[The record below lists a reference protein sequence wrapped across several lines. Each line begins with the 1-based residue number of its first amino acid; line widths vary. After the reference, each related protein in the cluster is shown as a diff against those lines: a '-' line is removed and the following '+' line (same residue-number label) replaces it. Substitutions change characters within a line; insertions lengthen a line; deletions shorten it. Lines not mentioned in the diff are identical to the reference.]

1 MKLKDMVIHFY
12 TNSIRGSITQGRHL
26 TETIRSRSE
35 IEDLNVC
42 REIHTSVLSTLL
54 QSTLLR
60 GEERVRTISERSF
73 ESYGLPYDCIVYT
86 EKWGT
91 NYLRGFA
98 DKLES
103 EELGDKNSLLIGR
116 TLYGAGSEYQTVNKL
131 DSQQS
136 GLNEIDIMNFFEKS
150 EQVPSRL
157 LIKSKDWK
165 EKGTQFN
172 GIGLLIQTLPG
183 IEENYLKDLF
193 NDIVRRDLIDEISRK
208 TLNEEMFKEL
218 FKDLDEEVKFD
229 VSEFEFM
236 CNCSKESM
244 MGFVEKLEI
253 NELVQMKNKN
263 HPVSCSH
270 CNENYVISAEDIDL
284 MIK

>member
-12 TNSIRGSITQGRHL
+12 TSAIRGSITQGRYL

-60 GEERVRTISERSF
+60 GEERVRTISEHSY
-73 ESYGLPYDCIVYT
+73 ESHGLTYDSIVYT

-91 NYLRGFA
+91 SYLRGFA
-98 DKLES
+98 DKLETEGLS
-103 EELGDKNSLLIGR
+103 DKNSLLIGR
-116 TLYGAGSEYQTVNKL
+116 TLYGATSEYQTVNKL
-131 DSQQS
+131 DSQQN
-136 GLNEIDIMNFFEKS
+136 GLNEIDILNYFQQS
-150 EQVPSRL
+150 EQIPSKL
-157 LIKSKDWK
+157 LIKSKDWR
-165 EKGTQFN
+165 EKGTKFN

-183 IEENYLKDLF
+183 IDEGFLKDLF
-193 NDIVRRDLIDEISRK
+193 NDIVNRELLDEISK
-208 TLNEEMFKEL
+208 NDLNEEMFKEL

-229 VSEFEFM
+229 VSEYEFK

-244 MGFVEKLEI
+244 MGFVEQLGV
-253 NELVQMKNKN
+253 NELVQMKNNN
-263 HPVSCSH
+263 HMVSCSH
-270 CNENYVISAEDIDL
+270 CNENYVISPQDIDL